1 MTATGQNF
9 TIYQGD
15 NKEVRVTTY
24 EEDLVTILDISNC
37 ILNWVFYKRYP
48 ENIVLTKT
56 TSSGITLTDPTNG
69 IFKMLLLPEDT
80 ENLLGEYNHE
90 CEITDLSNNVSTIL
104 VGKVTVY
111 KSKA

>member
-9 TIYQGD
+9 DMYQGD
-15 NKEVRVTTY
+15 DKQVSVTTY
-24 EEDLVTILDISNC
+24 GEDGVTVLDISNC
-37 ILNWVFYKRYP
+37 AINWVLYKRYP

-56 TSSGITLTDPTNG
+56 TSSGITLTIPASGVFLIT
-69 IFKMLLLPEDT
+69 LVPVDT

-90 CEITDLSNNVSTIL
+90 AELTDLAGYISTIM
-104 VGKVTVY
+104 VGKVLIY